1 MNKNRIFLACL
12 DERLRIALLLL
23 LETVPGVVV
32 VGFTDRLQNLL
43 AQIEASEADVLIL
56 EWELAAHDFR
66 DLLVRVRKLDYS
78 PKVIYFSGR
87 LEERQQV
94 LESGADYV
102 IFKNA
107 PPDELIPIL
116 DQIGHQEVVKRK

>member
-66 DLLVRVRKLDYS
+66 DLLGRVRKLDYS